1 MNPRNLA
8 GYFLAIGPITMM
20 AVWKLV
26 WPMLIRGVD
35 SNLIDEEK
43 IRARMDLGMENFA
56 TTKIVAT
63 AAVMGMMA
71 MLFGYTFWARSLQG
85 DEKKLGILGTLAALI
100 MPVVAAAIL
109 LSTDFN
115 FAAGHAMS
123 DGDTTVGL
131 TTALGGDAI
140 YFGSTSIWAFLI
152 LGVGLI
158 GLASAVQSV
167 DKVSKVIVGI
177 LAVLAALM
185 FVFNL
190 SSYEPEMLFMLWLLV
205 TVISGVNLIRLRIK

>member
-1 MNPRNLA
+1 MNPRNLS
-8 GYFLAIGPITMM
+8 GYFLAIGPIVMM
-20 AVWKLV
+20 AVWMLV
-26 WPMLIRGVD
+26 WPMLIGGVD
-35 SNLIDEEK
+35 SNLIDEDK

-109 LSTDFN
+109 LTTDFN

-131 TTALGGDAI
+131 TTALVGDAI

-167 DKVSKVIVGI
+167 DKVSKIIGGI
-177 LAVLAALM
+177 LAVLGALM

-190 SSYEPEMLFMLWLLV
+190 SSYDPEMLFMLWLLV

>member
-8 GYFLAIGPITMM
+8 GYFLAIGPIVMM
-20 AVWKLV
+20 AIWMLV
-26 WPMLIRGVD
+26 WPQLIGTVD

-43 IRARMDLGMENFA
+43 VRARMELGMENFA
-56 TTKIVAT
+56 VTKIVAT
-63 AAVMGMMA
+63 ASVMGMMA

-85 DEKKLGILGTLAALI
+85 GEKKLGILGTLAALI

-109 LSTDFN
+109 LTTDFN
-115 FAAGHAMS
+115 FAAGFAMS
-123 DGDTTVGL
+123 EGDSAVAL
-131 TTALGGDAI
+131 ATALVGDAI

-167 DKVSKVIVGI
+167 DKVSKIIGGI
-177 LAVLAALM
+177 LAVLAVLM

-190 SSYEPEMLFMLWLLV
+190 STYEPDMLFMLWLLV
-205 TVISGVNLIRLRIK
+205 TVISGVNLIRLRIE

>member
-8 GYFLAIGPITMM
+8 GNFLAIGPITMM
-20 AVWKLV
+20 AVWMLV
-26 WPMLIRGVD
+26 WPMLIGGVD

-109 LSTDFN
+109 LTTDFN

-131 TTALGGDAI
+131 TTALVGDAI

-167 DKVSKVIVGI
+167 DKVSKVIGGI

-190 SSYEPEMLFMLWLLV
+190 SSYEPEMLFMLWLIV

>member
-20 AVWKLV
+20 AVWMLV
-26 WPMLIRGVD
+26 WPMLIGGVD

-85 DEKKLGILGTLAALI
+85 GEKKLGIL
-100 MPVVAAAIL
+100 L
-109 LSTDFN
+109 L
-115 FAAGHAMS
+115 
-123 DGDTTVGL
+123 L
-131 TTALGGDAI
+131 C
-140 YFGSTSIWAFLI
+140 
-152 LGVGLI
+152 
-158 GLASAVQSV
+158 Q
-167 DKVSKVIVGI
+167 
-177 LAVLAALM
+177 
-185 FVFNL
+185 
-190 SSYEPEMLFMLWLLV
+190 WL
-205 TVISGVNLIRLRIK
+205 RQPYC

>member
-20 AVWKLV
+20 AVWMLV
-26 WPMLIRGVD
+26 WPMLIGGVD

-109 LSTDFN
+109 LTTDFN

-131 TTALGGDAI
+131 TTALVGDAI

-167 DKVSKVIVGI
+167 DKVSKVIGGI

-190 SSYEPEMLFMLWLLV
+190 SSYEPEMLFMLWLIV
-205 TVISGVNLIRLRIK
+205 SVISGVNLIRLRIK

>member
-1 MNPRNLA
+1 
-8 GYFLAIGPITMM
+8 
-20 AVWKLV
+20 
-26 WPMLIRGVD
+26 
-35 SNLIDEEK
+35 
-43 IRARMDLGMENFA
+43 
-56 TTKIVAT
+56 
-63 AAVMGMMA
+63 
-71 MLFGYTFWARSLQG
+71 
-85 DEKKLGILGTLAALI
+85 

-109 LSTDFN
+109 LTTDFN

-131 TTALGGDAI
+131 TTALVGDAI

-167 DKVSKVIVGI
+167 DKVSKVIGGI

-190 SSYEPEMLFMLWLLV
+190 SSYEPEMLFMLWLIV